1 MTLTELIKSAKG
13 FGIPEET
20 FARVTWIKLID
31 IVETGVFM
39 HEHELKYSFDSNVGK
54 FAYIIYDVGDDT
66 DARIEKN

>member
-31 IVETGVFM
+31 MVETGVFM
-39 HEHELKYSFDSNVGK
+39 YELKYRFDSNVGK
-54 FAYIIYDVGDDT
+54 FAYIIYSVGDDT
-66 DARIEKN
+66 NARIEKN